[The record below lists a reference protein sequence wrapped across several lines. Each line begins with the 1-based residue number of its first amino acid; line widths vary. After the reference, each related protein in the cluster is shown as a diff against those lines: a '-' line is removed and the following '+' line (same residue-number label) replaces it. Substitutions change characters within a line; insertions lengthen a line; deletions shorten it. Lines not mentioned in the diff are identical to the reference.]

1 VRKEKLFQYFKDPE
15 LTQPIYNLEFPN
27 PVVAGLEK
35 GELTVYAHNISVAEL
50 YDVEFIP
57 KDPDLKIDKSSDK
70 VNPKEV
76 IILKFTFAPAEDRK
90 EPLNTEFTV
99 TTKGIIR
106 ANQAK
111 PL

>member
-1 VRKEKLFQYFKDPE
+1 MRKEKLFQYFKDPE
-15 LTQPIYNLEFPN
+15 LTQPIYNLEFPE

-35 GELTVYAHNISVAEL
+35 KEMTVYAKNISPAEL

-57 KDPDLKIDKSSDK
+57 KDPDLKIDKNTDK
-70 VNPKEV
+70 VNPTETIV
-76 IILKFTFAPAEDRK
+76 LKFIFTPAEDRK

-106 ANQAK
+106 ANQTK